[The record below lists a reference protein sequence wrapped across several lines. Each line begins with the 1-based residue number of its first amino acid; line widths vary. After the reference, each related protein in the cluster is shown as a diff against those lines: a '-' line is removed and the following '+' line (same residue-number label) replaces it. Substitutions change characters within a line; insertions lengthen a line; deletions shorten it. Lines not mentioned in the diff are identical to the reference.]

1 MSDNTR
7 LNRSNECK
15 VCGVAHDDEIHEAT
29 LSVRGWFHNHVTRW
43 LEDETVPAFEVT
55 EEVLA
60 TTAAA

>member
-29 LSVRGWFHNHVTRW
+29 LSVHDWFRRQVTQY
-43 LEDETVPAFEVT
+43 LY
-55 EEVLA
+55 EEEELPDVQVA
-60 TTAAA
+60 